1 MVVSINIYK
10 LNGRKYKMSV
20 RIKRSYKTASKDNKE
35 EIKKTVKI
43 EDNNEEIV
51 KKLSKKVKK

>member
-1 MVVSINIYK
+1 
-10 LNGRKYKMSV
+10 MSV

-43 EDNNEEIV
+43 EDQSEEIV
-51 KKLSKKVKK
+51 KKISKKGQK

>member
-1 MVVSINIYK
+1 
-10 LNGRKYKMSV
+10 MSV
-20 RIKRSYKTASKDNKE
+20 KIKRSYKTASKDNKE